1 MEEKINTK
9 KKENQSSNYNNDN
22 DDDDATMVAS
32 YWETIEIAFE
42 NLLCNLIFHH

>member
-1 MEEKINTK
+1 MEEKKIPK
-9 KKENQSSNYNNDN
+9 QKCQSSNYNDDN
-22 DDDDATMVAS
+22 DDNDANMVTS

>member
-1 MEEKINTK
+1 MEEKNKYQK
-9 KKENQSSNYNNDN
+9 KYQSRNYNNDN
-22 DDDDATMVAS
+22 DDDDATMVTS